1 MCVTYYSLMAWKK
14 KETRKR
20 KGSISF
26 SPLKHCS
33 VTFFIPCSNVIH
45 HILKCCNNFLAN
57 FYLPI
62 SLLTKQE
69 ENKYRCERLPSN
81 GKCESHLYVIPVNF
95 PVFSYAKLG
104 NLSLVCH
111 LSWHQK
117 WDCNLKCQFKD
128 ILLCIFTVEKRSL
141 QRSLAF

>member
-1 MCVTYYSLMAWKK
+1 MLVFNLQQLLVDCKYLVCSVLIDNKEQHWYVCYLLFFNGMKDR

-95 PVFSYAKLG
+95 PVFSYAKLR

-111 LSWHQK
+111 LS
-117 WDCNLKCQFKD
+117 
-128 ILLCIFTVEKRSL
+128 
-141 QRSLAF
+141 

>member
-1 MCVTYYSLMAWKK
+1 MLVFNLQQLLVDCKYLVCSVLIDNKEQHWYVCYLLFFNGMKDK

-95 PVFSYAKLG
+95 PVFSYAKLR

-111 LSWHQK
+111 LS
-117 WDCNLKCQFKD
+117 
-128 ILLCIFTVEKRSL
+128 
-141 QRSLAF
+141 